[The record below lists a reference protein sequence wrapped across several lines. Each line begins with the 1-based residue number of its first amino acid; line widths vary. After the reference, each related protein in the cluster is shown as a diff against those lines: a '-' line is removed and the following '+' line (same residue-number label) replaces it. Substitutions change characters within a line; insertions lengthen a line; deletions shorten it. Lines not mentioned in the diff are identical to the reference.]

1 MKFGD
6 KAMAITQEQIINLL
20 KNNDLAICR
29 ALVVLYNNQTSD
41 EQSAETVHYLNNKGF
56 RPCHAY
62 MGTSMAKQFLS
73 RGFLSKKQISYWRA
87 EGKQGMRIGI
97 YHRQLIEAAAAKE
110 AAKKKE
116 TYDEIY
122 NTEASEAA

>member
-41 EQSAETVHYLNNKGF
+41 DLNNKGF